1 MAISCSPIT
10 TRVVPWRFECSLSPQ
25 RQADGARLLHD
36 LATLKGVGNGNKQ
49 AARLAEICPGDNLRV
64 RGIAGERLDASPLS
78 GGAGLGASTLAKATS
93 AMLRACAAS
102 RSSMFSIIALAIS
115 CSPMTTRV
123 APCFMR

>member
-1 MAISCSPIT
+1 MAVQMLALGLRMGAS
-10 TRVVPWRFECSLSPQ
+10 EYPQ

-36 LATLKGVGNGNKQ
+36 LATLKGVGYGNKQ
-49 AARLAEICPGDNLRV
+49 AARLAEIRRRDSLRLG
-64 RGIAGERLDASPLS
+64 GIAGERLDAFPLQ
-78 GGAGLGASTLAKATS
+78 GGAGLGASTLAKATTS
-93 AMLRACAAS
+93 ATLRACAAS